1 MSRGPRVHRAQVE
14 THLAEMR
21 AQPKNALRDAA
32 GRRRAVSPAGVAAVA
47 SGDRLVGT
55 LAGHD
60 LFAVNVK

>member
-32 GRRRAVSPAGVAAVA
+32 GRRRAVSPAGVAAVKQ
-47 SGDRLVGT
+47 RT
-55 LAGHD
+55 EQ
-60 LFAVNVK
+60 AVARRSSHMYL